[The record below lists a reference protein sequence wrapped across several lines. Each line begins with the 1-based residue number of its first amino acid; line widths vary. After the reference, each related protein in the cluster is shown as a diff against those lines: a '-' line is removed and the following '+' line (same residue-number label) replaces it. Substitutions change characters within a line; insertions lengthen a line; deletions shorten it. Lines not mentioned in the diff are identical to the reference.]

1 MLIKSTIVACS
12 AAGILM
18 LGGALLAVAPAAAQS
33 TAPGARSNPQSGYQA
48 ERAACMR
55 RPAGDERR
63 TCLREMGAA
72 QQEARRG
79 GLTAPGE
86 AEYEKNRL
94 ARCQVHK
101 TAEDRALCER
111 LMKEGTVS
119 GSVEGGGIYR
129 ELIIREAGPVAPN

>member
-1 MLIKSTIVACS
+1 MLIKNTI

-18 LGGALLAVAPAAAQS
+18 LGGALLAAAPAAAQS
-33 TAPGARSNPQSGYQA
+33 TAARSSPQAGYQA

-55 RPAGDERR
+55 RPAGDERQ
-63 TCLREMGAA
+63 TCLREIGAA
-72 QQEARRG
+72 LQEARRG

-86 AEYEKNRL
+86 TEYEKNRL
-94 ARCQVHK
+94 ARCEVHK
-101 TAEDRALCER
+101 TAEDRALCQR

-129 ELIIREAGPVAPN
+129 ELIIREAGAVAPN

>member
-1 MLIKSTIVACS
+1 MSIKNTIAACGT
-12 AAGILM
+12 AGVFM
-18 LGGALLAVAPAAAQS
+18 LGSTLFAGAAVAQGTAQ
-33 TAPGARSNPQSGYQA
+33 APRSNPQSSYQA

-55 RPAGDERR
+55 RPAGDERQS
-63 TCLREMGAA
+63 CLREIGAA
-72 QQEARRG
+72 AQEARRG
-79 GLTAPGE
+79 GLTSPSE

-101 TAEDRALCER
+101 TADDRVLCER

-129 ELIIREAGPVAPN
+129 ELIIREAGPVPSN